1 MKLVVVTKFQ
11 PIEVVR
17 SAIEA
22 GAVLLGE
29 NYAEEGVTKIQSLQ
43 NLSAVEW
50 HMIGHVQSR
59 KAPLV
64 AGHFNFM
71 HSLDSL
77 KLAKK
82 LDRFCAEAGRA
93 LPVLLEFNV
102 GGEDSKG
109 GWEAVDETRWEDL
122 LPEVSE
128 LLAIP
133 NLQVRGL
140 MSMPPLGMDA
150 EFSRPYFQKL
160 RQIGRIVLP
169 ISIQSA
175 HNRRACCKHPSAH
188 RAALTSIFP
197 MPDDTQRRQ
206 LRLQRREFFSRGILA
221 RIIDE
226 DHLVRA
232 PLEDRGDLARQQ
244 RGVAGLV
251 MHGHDNAE
259 LNRFGQ
265 G

>member
-1 MKLVVVTKFQ
+1 MSELVNSIRERYLAALDTIASAANRSGRSPEAVKLVVVTKFQ
-11 PIEVVR
+11 PIQVVR

-128 LLAIP
+128 LLAMP

-140 MSMPPLGMDA
+140 MSMPPLGTDA
-150 EFSRPYFQKL
+150 EFARPYFQKL
-160 RQIGRIVLP
+160 RRL
-169 ISIQSA
+169 
-175 HNRRACCKHPSAH
+175 REF
-188 RAALTSIFP
+188 LTSQFP
-197 MPDDTQRRQ
+197 QANFSELSMGTSSDYEVAVEEGATFVRIGTAIVGPRNYQ
-206 LRLQRREFFSRGILA
+206 L
-221 RIIDE
+221 
-226 DHLVRA
+226 
-232 PLEDRGDLARQQ
+232 
-244 RGVAGLV
+244 
-251 MHGHDNAE
+251 AE
-259 LNRFGQ
+259 NL
-265 G
+265 